1 MDDVLRDL
9 PVPRAVH
16 RVPEPPEAL
25 LVPGD
30 LEPLVELALRL
41 EREVERGRVIDL
53 RAAVCEEPVR
63 ERAVDLR
70 RLVRSTHARKVG
82 EN

>member
-9 PVPRAVH
+9 PVPRPVH
-16 RVPEPPEAL
+16 RVPESPEAL
-25 LVPGD
+25 LIPGG